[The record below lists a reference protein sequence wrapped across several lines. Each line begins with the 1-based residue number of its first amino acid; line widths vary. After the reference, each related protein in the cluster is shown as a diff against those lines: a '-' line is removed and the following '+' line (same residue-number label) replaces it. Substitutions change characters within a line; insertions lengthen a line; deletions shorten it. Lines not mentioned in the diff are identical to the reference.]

1 MSTSLVPVEPT
12 FSVVI
17 PLYNRAEI
25 VTQTIASVLS
35 QDWTDFEIVVIDDG
49 SKDNPEPLIIAI
61 GDPRIRYIRQ
71 DNAGGGAARNR
82 GIEEARGRYI
92 AFLDSDDLFL
102 PGKLSV
108 MADALR
114 EDNGMTVL
122 YSQMKVDRGVDRYW
136 IRPERGIREDEDVG
150 EYLFCANQ
158 FMQTSTMVVPTAL
171 AQKVRFD
178 PALKKGQDLDFSVR
192 LQGAGAHFRMI
203 DQALTIWLD
212 ATEVGR
218 TSYVKGYET
227 SLDWLDR
234 CGHMLTRR
242 ARHGYRAT
250 VLAYHMAPVRPL
262 ATVRDLFLGWAAGGV
277 PPRVVARQ
285 VLRSYLPKRFYRSL
299 VNGFV
304 LRFGKA
310 GVGTEAVLDGAPR

>member
-1 MSTSLVPVEPT
+1 MRNDTGQPT

-25 VTQTIASVLS
+25 VTTTIRSVLD
-35 QDWTDFEIVVIDDG
+35 QDFGDFEIIVVDDG
-49 SKDNPEPLIIAI
+49 SKDNPEPVVAAI
-61 GDPRIRYIRQ
+61 GDPRIRYVRQ

-92 AFLDSDDLFL
+92 AFLDSDDQFL
-102 PGKLSV
+102 PGKLSI
-108 MADALR
+108 MAAALPD
-114 EDNGMTVL
+114 EGNTVL

-136 IRPERGIREDEDVG
+136 VRPERGIREDEDVG

-158 FMQTSTMVVPTAL
+158 FMQTSTLVVPAAL
-171 AQKVRFD
+171 AKRVRFD
-178 PALKKGQDLDFSVR
+178 PALKKGQDLDFAVR
-192 LQGAGAHFRMI
+192 LQVAGGRFRMI
-203 DQALTIWLD
+203 EQPLTIWLD

-218 TSYVKGYET
+218 TSYVRGYET

-234 CGHMLTRR
+234 CGHLLTSR

-262 ATVRDLFLGWAAGGV
+262 ATIPELVRGLFYGRV
-277 PPRVVARQ
+277 PARILARQ
-285 VLRSYLPKRFYRSL
+285 LLRSYLPKSFYRSL
-299 VNGFV
+299 VNQFV
-304 LRFGKA
+304 HRFGKPEALA
-310 GVGTEAVLDGAPR
+310 GKAGK